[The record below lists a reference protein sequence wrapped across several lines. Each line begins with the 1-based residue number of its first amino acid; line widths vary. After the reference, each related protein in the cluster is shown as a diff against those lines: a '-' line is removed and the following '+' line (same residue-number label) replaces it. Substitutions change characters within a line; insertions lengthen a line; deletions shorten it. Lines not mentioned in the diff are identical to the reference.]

1 MRLGKRATAPDDGRQ
16 PLKERTMIE
25 IQMVGDISA
34 PMLFCDVCGDRI
46 AEAGKAAVV
55 FDNFRK
61 DGERAKTLHVHK
73 GNIDGKTCHHEADL
87 IIRSGGGTP
96 GWQELKRHLADLAH
110 NVGFPAAA
118 MAEYDK

>member
-1 MRLGKRATAPDDGRQ
+1 MLICDMCG
-16 PLKERTMIE
+16 ER
-25 IQMVGDISA
+25 IS
-34 PMLFCDVCGDRI
+34 
-46 AEAGKAAVV
+46 EAGKAAVV
-55 FDNFRK
+55 YDSFIKN
-61 DGERAKTLHVHK
+61 GERAKALHVHK

-87 IIRSGGGTP
+87 IIRSGGGSP

>member
-1 MRLGKRATAPDDGRQ
+1 
-16 PLKERTMIE
+16 MIE
-25 IQMVGDISA
+25 IQLVGDINA

-46 AEAGKAAVV
+46 EDAGKAAVV

-73 GNIDGKTCHHEADL
+73 GIIDGKTCHHEADL

-96 GWQELKRHLADLAH
+96 GWQELKRHLVDLAH
-110 NVGFPAAA
+110 NVGFPASA
-118 MAEYDK
+118 MVEYDKQS